1 MPEIVVRADAA
12 AHGGTCVGRVDGRV
26 VFCRLCLPG
35 ETVRA
40 RLDDAGPDA
49 RFWRAEAVAVES
61 DASPDRVAPGCPWF
75 GPGLCGGCAWLHA
88 DGAAQLRIKEQVLA
102 ETLLRIGGITWT
114 PQVRDLG
121 LATGWRTRLTLHA
134 DARGR
139 AGFHAARSH
148 DVVPIGDCRQA
159 DPALGLGDL
168 LTRRWPTGAQIHVS
182 VSSAGRAIVVTA
194 DRGRTAEGPSE
205 HVHTVGGRR
214 FTCAADGFWQSHRR
228 GAQVLVESV
237 TALVGEAHGG
247 TLLDL
252 YAGVGLFGLSMCEQ
266 WQQVVLVEG
275 DRRAARFAR
284 ENARDDRSVR
294 VVARDVRRW
303 ARQPGSADVVVL
315 DPPRAGAGRAVVA
328 AVAATGA
335 RTVVY
340 VSCEPSTLARD
351 LAWFRDV
358 GYAPDHIE
366 GFDLFP
372 GTAHLETVVRLRPA
386 SRRSA

>member
-40 RLDDAGPDA
+40 QVDDDGPDA

-61 DASPDRVAPGCPWF
+61 GASPDRVVAACAWF

-88 DGAAQLRIKEQVLA
+88 DRAAQLRIKEHVLE

-114 PQVRDLG
+114 PEVRDLG
-121 LATGWRTRLTLHA
+121 LATGWRTRLTLHS
-134 DARGR
+134 DAGGR

-148 DVVPIGDCRQA
+148 EVVSIGDCLQA
-159 DPALGLGDL
+159 DPALGLTEL
-168 LTRRWPTGAQIHVS
+168 LTRRWPPDAQIHVS
-182 VSSAGRAIVVTA
+182 VSTAGRAVVVTSA
-194 DRGRTAEGPSE
+194 AGRTAEGPTE
-205 HVHTVGGRR
+205 HVHVVAGRR
-214 FTCAADGFWQSHRR
+214 FACAADGFWQSHRL
-228 GAQVLVESV
+228 GAQVLVDSV
-237 TALVGEAHGG
+237 RALVGEASGT

-252 YAGVGLFGLSMCEQ
+252 YAGVGLFGLSMSEH

-275 DRRAARFAR
+275 DRRAAGYAR
-284 ENARDDRSVR
+284 ANAAGDPSTR

-303 ARQPGSADVVVL
+303 AHHPEPADVVVL
-315 DPPRAGAGRAVVA
+315 DPPRAGAGRAVVTA
-328 AVAATGA
+328 IAATRA

-351 LAWFRDV
+351 LAWFRDA
-358 GYAPDHIE
+358 GYEPDRIE

-372 GTAHLETVVRLRPA
+372 GTAHLETVVRLRPTQ
-386 SRRSA
+386 R

>member
-1 MPEIVVRADAA
+1 VPEIVVRADAA

-40 RLDDAGPDA
+40 QVDDDGPGA

-61 DASPDRVAPGCPWF
+61 GASPDRVMAACAWF

-88 DGAAQLRIKEQVLA
+88 DRAAQLRIKEHVLE

-114 PQVRDLG
+114 PEVRDLG
-121 LATGWRTRLTLHA
+121 LAAGWRTRLTLHS
-134 DARGR
+134 DAGGR

-148 DVVPIGDCRQA
+148 EVVPIGDCLQA
-159 DPALGLGDL
+159 DPALGITEL
-168 LTRRWPTGAQIHVS
+168 LTRRWPPDAQIHVS
-182 VSSAGRAIVVTA
+182 VSTAGRAVVVTSA
-194 DRGRTAEGPSE
+194 DGRTAEGPTE
-205 HVHTVGGRR
+205 HVHVVAGRR
-214 FTCAADGFWQSHRR
+214 FACAADGFWQSHRL
-228 GAQVLVESV
+228 GAQVLVDSV
-237 TALVGEAHGG
+237 RALVGEASGR

-252 YAGVGLFGLSMCEQ
+252 YAGVGLFGLSMSEH

-275 DRRAARFAR
+275 DRRAAGYAR
-284 ENARDDRSVR
+284 ANAVGDPSTR

-303 ARQPGSADVVVL
+303 AHHPEPADVVVL
-315 DPPRAGAGRAVVA
+315 DPPRAGAGRAVVTA
-328 AVAATGA
+328 IAATRA

-351 LAWFRDV
+351 LAWFRDA
-358 GYAPDHIE
+358 GYEPDRIE

-372 GTAHLETVVRLRPA
+372 GTAHLETVVRLRPT
-386 SRRSA
+386 RR